1 MLDAK
6 IERKMSAGAGA
17 IGALIALLRSG
28 QLANSSEK
36 TRECV
41 RELIAE
47 WFGAPHPQH
56 CHHPEKC
63 NDGRCK
69 RDPVCIE

>member
-1 MLDAK
+1 MIDA
-6 IERKMSAGAGA
+6 EVLRKLTAGAGA
-17 IGALIALLRSG
+17 IGVLMAFLRKGALADFPEETRSSVRDLIA
-28 QLANSSEK
+28 Q
-36 TRECV
+36 
-41 RELIAE
+41 
-47 WFGAPHPQH
+47 WHGAPHPQH

>member
-1 MLDAK
+1 MNADQM
-6 IERKMSAGAGA
+6 RKMTAGAGA
-17 IGALIALLRSG
+17 VGLLMALLKGGAL
-28 QLANSSEK
+28 ANVHED
-36 TRECV
+36 TRTNV
-41 RELIAE
+41 RDLIAE
-47 WFGAPHPQH
+47 WWGAPHGRH